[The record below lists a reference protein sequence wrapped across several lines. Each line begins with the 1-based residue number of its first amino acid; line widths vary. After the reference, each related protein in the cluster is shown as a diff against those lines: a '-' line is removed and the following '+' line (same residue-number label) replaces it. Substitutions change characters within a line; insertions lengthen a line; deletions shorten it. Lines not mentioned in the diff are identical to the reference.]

1 MAELLRISSNK
12 YIYTA
17 KRDWLNISYQN
28 RIRMVDSI
36 SQSIHL
42 NGNTTMPEKS
52 SVQPKGLYR
61 DMGPF
66 AFAVPATIARDE
78 QQRSLVATTG
88 GGLGEVD
95 SRCSFLYCYAGAKQ
109 LILKP

>member
-1 MAELLRISSNK
+1 
-12 YIYTA
+12 
-17 KRDWLNISYQN
+17 
-28 RIRMVDSI
+28 MVDSI

-66 AFAVPATIARDE
+66 AFAVPATIASDE
-78 QQRSLVATTG
+78 KQRFLVATT
-88 GGLGEVD
+88 
-95 SRCSFLYCYAGAKQ
+95 
-109 LILKP
+109 

>member
-1 MAELLRISSNK
+1 
-12 YIYTA
+12 
-17 KRDWLNISYQN
+17 
-28 RIRMVDSI
+28 MVDSI

-88 GGLGEVD
+88 GGGGRLTRAVPFCIVMRGPN
-95 SRCSFLYCYAGAKQ
+95 S
-109 LILKP
+109 